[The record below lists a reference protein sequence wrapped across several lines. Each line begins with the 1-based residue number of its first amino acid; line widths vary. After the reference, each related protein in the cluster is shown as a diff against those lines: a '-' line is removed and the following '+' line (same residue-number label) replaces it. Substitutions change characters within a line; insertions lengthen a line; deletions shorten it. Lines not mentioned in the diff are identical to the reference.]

1 MTDWCNARLVVVE
14 RARGLQAYGGC
25 GRGSAGGDDEVWS
38 KVAALSP
45 ADVPRIA
52 DAALDP
58 LVLAFGLCLSI
69 ATVLLFGVG
78 PAFLA
83 ARRDPNDAL
92 LQLGR
97 GSTRSASQSRLRRL
111 LLALEGAL
119 SALLLVGAGTLM
131 HSFANLAGVEIQASG
146 PNGSSLSAPR
156 CKRG

>member
-58 LVLAFGLCLSI
+58 LVLAFGLCLST

-92 LQLGR
+92 LTVRARVHPLSVPIPPATSPAGA
-97 GSTRSASQSRLRRL
+97 GGGAFRLP
-111 LLALEGAL
+111 
-119 SALLLVGAGTLM
+119 VGAGTLM